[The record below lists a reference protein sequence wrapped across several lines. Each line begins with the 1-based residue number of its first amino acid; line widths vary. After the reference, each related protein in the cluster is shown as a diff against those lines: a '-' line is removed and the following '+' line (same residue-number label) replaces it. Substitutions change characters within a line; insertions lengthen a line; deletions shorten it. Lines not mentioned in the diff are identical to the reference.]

1 MMRRIVADGIKQGK
15 KYHVICEE
23 NEPGNIVITFN
34 GQADED
40 LQTQL
45 YMSIFES
52 VALEPVR
59 EYTSESMEGYES
71 ALGTIFF
78 DELLGMKTEGMEDGA
93 PEAARF

>member
-1 MMRRIVADGIKQGK
+1 MRRIVADGIKQGK

-23 NEPGNIVITFN
+23 NEPGNIAITFN

-52 VALEPVR
+52 VAPEPVR
-59 EYTSESMEGYES
+59 EYTSESMEGYEN

-78 DELLGMKTEGMEDGA
+78 DESLGMKTEGMEDGA

>member
-1 MMRRIVADGIKQGK
+1 MRRIVADGIKQGK

-23 NEPGNIVITFN
+23 NEPGNIAITFN

-40 LQTQL
+40 LQTLL

-52 VALEPVR
+52 VAPEPVR

-78 DELLGMKTEGMEDGA
+78 DELLGMQTEGMGDGA

>member
-23 NEPGNIVITFN
+23 NEPGNIAITFN

-52 VALEPVR
+52 IAPEPVR
-59 EYTSESMEGYES
+59 EYTSESMEGYEN

>member
-1 MMRRIVADGIKQGK
+1 MMKRIVADGIKQGK

-23 NEPGNIVITFN
+23 NESGNIAIAFN

-40 LQTQL
+40 LQAQL

-52 VALEPVR
+52 AAPEPVR
-59 EYTSESMEGYES
+59 AYTSESMEGYEN
-71 ALGTIFF
+71 ALSTIFF
-78 DELLGMKTEGMEDGA
+78 DELLGIQTEGMEDDA